1 MVMPV
6 ALDIMAVVRS
16 TQAVAITVADSTGAE
31 VPTAEAEAS
40 TAEALMA
47 EVSTAGVA
55 PPVASVVEGIP
66 TEAIEAVGEPDQ
78 STAVTTGMAATTEG
92 VADIRRPGAVSV
104 LEPEEVGRR
113 RPEVLATLR
122 RDGIRLEDQAMEV

>member
-1 MVMPV
+1 
-6 ALDIMAVVRS
+6 
-16 TQAVAITVADSTGAE
+16 
-31 VPTAEAEAS
+31 
-40 TAEALMA
+40 MA